1 MLSSSPLQV
10 PGGSPNSSKRS
21 LSHDSIRSSAA
32 VSSLSIGSSPAG
44 SARGRISADDGI
56 EAPLPWFLRQSKTGR
71 LTFKRAG
78 FAEITEKFETLGW
91 QERKRIAE
99 GALQTN
105 SPSRW
110 SRVTGGLVAQ
120 RNRYMNVDPFAA
132 NRVQL
137 KVPEGH
143 DDYINASPI
152 IVRSAKTGAVKKY
165 IATQGPKDNTHH
177 HMWRMIWHECA
188 SPAVIVMLTQP
199 YEGGREK
206 CYQYYPDSM
215 ESPPIIVNEHDE
227 FGDEVVFEITL
238 LSVHEDDRSRSTVR
252 ELEIKDRASGETK
265 KVWHFLWPVWPDFG
279 VPEGPYKHLLA
290 NLIPLSEEKNTD
302 ESSPRIVHCSAGV
315 GRSGTFIALDHLLT
329 ELNAGALDDVPDGKD
344 PVEETVEALRAQRMM
359 MVQQDSQFALI
370 YKTLREKWVDRW
382 RERQGLPPIRRAVT
396 DSGRGSS
403 EEAAG
408 AAAAVDTKR
417 GGDTAEVDERD
428 TKVARF
434 TSSDLEERD
443 ARLARLV
450 FELEAEL
457 RQNAAG

>member
-1 MLSSSPLQV
+1 MSSSSPL
-10 PGGSPNSSKRS
+10 
-21 LSHDSIRSSAA
+21 
-32 VSSLSIGSSPAG
+32 
-44 SARGRISADDGI
+44 
-56 EAPLPWFLRQSKTGR
+56 E
-71 LTFKRAG
+71 RAL
-78 FAEITEKFETLGW
+78 AEITEKFEALGW

-105 SPSRW
+105 SPSKW
-110 SRVTGGLVAQ
+110 ARVTGGLVAQ
-120 RNRYMNVDPFAA
+120 RNRYLNVDPFAA

-152 IVRSAKTGAVKKY
+152 VVRSSKTGTAKNY

-177 HMWRMIWHECA
+177 HMWRMVWHECA

-199 YEGGREK
+199 YEAGREK

-215 ESPPIIVNEHDE
+215 ESPQMVVNEHDE
-227 FGDEVVFEITL
+227 FGDEVILEINL
-238 LSVHEDDRSRSTVR
+238 LSVHEDERSRSTVR

-290 NLIPLSEEKNTD
+290 NLIPVSEEKNAD
-302 ESSPRIVHCSAGV
+302 ETNPRIVHCSAGV

-329 ELNAGALDDVPDGKD
+329 ELDAGALDEIPDGKD
-344 PVEETVEALRAQRMM
+344 PVEETVETLRAQRMM

-370 YKTLREKWVDRW
+370 YETLREKWVDRW
-382 RERQGLPPIRRAVT
+382 RERQGLPPIKRAAT

-403 EEAAG
+403 EEVAG
-408 AAAAVDTKR
+408 TDTKR
-417 GGDTAEVDERD
+417 SGDTAEVDERD

-434 TSSDLEERD
+434 TSDP
-443 ARLARLV
+443 
-450 FELEAEL
+450 ELEAEL
-457 RQNAAG
+457 RQNAERDAKLARFASELEAELRHNAAG